1 MEGSV
6 YAADPAAV
14 AGSRDLSRLRGYWH
28 PVAAETD
35 IGDEPYGVTLL
46 GESVVVF
53 RDEDGAVRAFADLCP
68 HRGAQLSKGRMVG
81 GRLMCPYHGFLYDG
95 DGRCRYI
102 PSQPRDHQRIPA
114 RLALAPYHTEVRYGL
129 VWVAM
134 EDPVAPIPDYPEHD
148 DPEFHHFVGFDRTW
162 ETSAARFIENAM
174 DISHFPWV
182 HAGSLGD
189 PDHPELPPFEVRP
202 AAHGLAYEYDWELP
216 SSGGHLGAKV
226 HYEYFVDIPFTI
238 RIRILGEEG
247 VSVIYSA
254 TLPISD
260 GRCRMWVLFAR
271 NHSFDRPDSD
281 WAEFSAHVWE
291 EDQAVVET
299 QRPERLPV
307 DLTKEVHLRAADA
320 PGIAYRGRLSEIGLE
335 YA

>member
-1 MEGSV
+1 MATV
-6 YAADPAAV
+6 YLGDAPAT
-14 AGSRDLSRLRGYWH
+14 AGSRDLSPLRSFWH
-28 PVAAETD
+28 PVAAESE

-46 GESVVVF
+46 GELVVVF
-53 RDEDGAVRAFADLCP
+53 RDGDGVIHAFQDLCP
-68 HRGAQLSKGRMVG
+68 HRGAQLSKGRVVG
-81 GRLMCPYHGFLYDG
+81 GRLMCPYHGFVYDG
-95 DGRCRYI
+95 EGKCRYI
-102 PSQPRDHQRIPA
+102 PSQPKDHQRIPA
-114 RLALAPYHTEVRYGL
+114 RLKLAAYHTEVRYGL

-134 EDPVAPIPDYPEHD
+134 EDPISPIPDFPEHD
-148 DPEFHHFVGFDRTW
+148 DADFHHFIGFDRTW
-162 ETSAARFIENAM
+162 ATSAARFIENAM

-189 PDHPELPPFEVRP
+189 PDHPELPPFEVRD
-202 AAHGLAYEYDWELP
+202 AEHGLAYDYDWELP
-216 SSGGHLGAKV
+216 ASGGHLGSKV
-226 HYEYFVDIPFTI
+226 HYEYIIDVPFTI
-238 RIRILGEEG
+238 RLRILGEEG

-254 TLPISD
+254 TLPITD
-260 GRCRMWVLFAR
+260 GRCKMWVLFAR

-281 WAEFSAHVWE
+281 WSEFSGHVWD

-320 PGIAYRGRLSEIGLE
+320 PGIAYRDKLAELGLE

>member
-1 MEGSV
+1 MASV
-6 YAADPAAV
+6 YLGDAPAA
-14 AGSRDLSRLRGYWH
+14 ATEPRDLRPLRSFWH
-28 PVAAETD
+28 PVAAESE
-35 IGDEPYGVTLL
+35 IGTEPYGVTLL
-46 GESVVVF
+46 GELVVVF
-53 RDEDGAVRAFADLCP
+53 RDEDGVIHAFQDLCP
-68 HRGAQLSKGRMVG
+68 HRGAQLSKGRVVG
-81 GRLMCPYHGFLYDG
+81 GRLMCPYHGFQYDG
-95 DGRCRYI
+95 EGKCRYI

-114 RLALAPYHTEVRYGL
+114 RLKLAAYHTEVRYGL

-134 EDPVAPIPDYPEHD
+134 EDPVSPIPEFPEYD
-148 DPEFHHFVGFDRTW
+148 DTGFHHFIGFDRTW
-162 ETSAARFIENAM
+162 KTSAARFIENAM

-189 PDHPELPPFEVRP
+189 PDHPELPPFEVRDAP
-202 AAHGLAYEYDWELP
+202 HGLWYEYDWELP
-216 SSGGHLGAKV
+216 ASGGHLGAQV
-226 HYEYFVDIPFTI
+226 HYEYFIDVPFTI

-247 VSVIYSA
+247 ISVIYSP
-254 TLPISD
+254 TLPITD
-260 GRCRMWVLFAR
+260 DKCRMWVLFAR

-281 WAEFSAHVWE
+281 WADFSGHVWD

-320 PGIAYRGRLSEIGLE
+320 PGISYRDKLAELGLE

>member
-1 MEGSV
+1 MASV
-6 YAADPAAV
+6 YLGDAPAAG
-14 AGSRDLSRLRGYWH
+14 AEPRDLRPLRSFWH

-46 GESVVVF
+46 GELIVVF
-53 RDEDGAVRAFADLCP
+53 RGEDGVIRAFEDLCP
-68 HRGAQLSKGRMVG
+68 HRGAQLSKGRIVG

-95 DGRCRYI
+95 EGKCRYI
-102 PSQPRDHQRIPA
+102 PSQPKDNQKIPS
-114 RLALAPYHTEVRYGL
+114 RLKLAAYHTEVRYGL

-134 EDPVAPIPDYPEHD
+134 EDPVAPIPEFPEWD
-148 DPEFHHFVGFDRTW
+148 DDSFHACLGFDRTW
-162 ETSAARFIENAM
+162 STSAARFIENAM

-182 HAGSLGD
+182 HEGSLGD
-189 PDHPELPPFEVRP
+189 PDHPELPPFEVKETE
-202 AAHGLAYEYDWELP
+202 HGMWYEYDWRLP
-216 SSGGHLGAKV
+216 DKGGHLGGEV
-226 HYEYFVDIPFTI
+226 HYTYWVEIPFAI
-238 RIRILGEEG
+238 RLRVRGEEG
-247 VSVIYSA
+247 ESAIFSA

-260 GRCRMWVLFAR
+260 DRCRMWVLFAR

-281 WAEFSAHVWE
+281 WIDFSAHVWE

-307 DLTKEVHLRAADA
+307 DLTREVHLRAADA
-320 PGIAYRGRLSEIGLE
+320 PGIVYRDKLAELGLE